1 MPQSYSPSP
10 GYGTQSSVLF
20 ARTLLC
26 ATTTVLMGSVTAQN
40 FLPPAPFGGDQ
51 AVKWLFEEELNYSAR
66 DLDAKVTGEVE
77 LTFTVGVDGAA
88 SSVRISKTLS
98 EDSEAE
104 ARRLLSLIRWHPA
117 SVGGTVLDKA
127 QVLAVP
133 FNLKRY
139 LKAKS
144 KEAKAEDPFAHFPAD
159 GSLTM
164 YQDRG
169 TDSLAVP
176 MIPKGWRGLPTY
188 FGEHLQYPE
197 DARRRDMQGKVVVDF
212 VVEPSGNI
220 SNLRTVE
227 ALSGG
232 CDNEAMRLVRSIGWK
247 PAFKDGKRVRSILK
261 LDIQF
266 RLDANQRP

>member
-1 MPQSYSPSP
+1 M
-10 GYGTQSSVLF
+10 
-20 ARTLLC
+20 
-26 ATTTVLMGSVTAQN
+26 
-40 FLPPAPFGGDQ
+40 
-51 AVKWLFEEELNYSAR
+51 KWLFDEELNYSAR

-88 SSVRISKTLS
+88 KDIRISRTLS
-98 EDSEAE
+98 EDSETE

-117 SVGGTVLDKA
+117 SVGGTAMDKP
-127 QVLAVP
+127 QTIAVP

-144 KEAKAEDPFAHFPAD
+144 KEARTEKPFARFPVD
-159 GSLTM
+159 GSLILF
-164 YQDRG
+164 QDRG

-176 MIPKGWRGLPTY
+176 MIPKGWRGLPAY
-188 FGEHLQYPE
+188 FSENLQYPE

-232 CDNEAMRLVRSIGWK
+232 CDSEAMRLVRSISWK